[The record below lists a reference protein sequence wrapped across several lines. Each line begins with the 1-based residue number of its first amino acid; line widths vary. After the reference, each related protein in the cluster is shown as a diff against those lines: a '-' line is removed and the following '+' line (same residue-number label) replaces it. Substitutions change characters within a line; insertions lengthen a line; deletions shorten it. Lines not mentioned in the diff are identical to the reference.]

1 MVTENNK
8 RSFFSSFMRQSPA
21 KKIPTNIKNAALVVK
36 RREQIFNAVIR
47 LFSEK
52 GYHSTTLREIS
63 KESGITLGNLY
74 DYIST
79 KVDILSI
86 IQEKATQAVMDAIS
100 KEREGHLDPIEKL
113 KNLINSELNAMD
125 KYQELILIIYQE
137 SHAMGKETIYSLLQ
151 GERKH
156 LREYERIIEEGIR
169 KGFLKPVNTRMLANM
184 IKILIDAWVIK
195 RWDLREK
202 VRMEEMRQGI
212 LDLVF
217 KGIMKDKS
225 QRIKHHTERKI
236 NKRKN
241 ERSR

>member
-1 MVTENNK
+1 
-8 RSFFSSFMRQSPA
+8 MRHSPVN
-21 KKIPTNIKNAALVVK
+21 KIPTNIKNATLVVK
-36 RREQIFNAVIR
+36 RREQIFNAVIH
-47 LFSEK
+47 LFSKK

-79 KVDILSI
+79 KEDILSI

-100 KEREGHLDPIEKL
+100 KEREEHLDPVEKL

-137 SHAMGKETIYSLLQ
+137 SHAMGKETLHSLLQ

-156 LREYERIIEEGIR
+156 LREYERIIEEGILE
-169 KGFLKPVNTRMLANM
+169 GLFKPVNPRTLANM

-202 VRMEEMRQGI
+202 VRIEEMRKGI

-217 KGIMKDKS
+217 NGIMTDKS
-225 QRIKHHTERKI
+225 QRIDRPQKEREFREKTKGTHKSRATEIR
-236 NKRKN
+236 
-241 ERSR
+241 